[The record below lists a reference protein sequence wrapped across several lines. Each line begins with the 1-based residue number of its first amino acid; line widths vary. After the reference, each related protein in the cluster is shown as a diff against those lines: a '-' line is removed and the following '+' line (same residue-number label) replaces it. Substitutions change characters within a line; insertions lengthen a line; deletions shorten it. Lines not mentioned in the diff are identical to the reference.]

1 MKKIINK
8 FKLYLY
14 FLLAI
19 VISNLALS
27 MFNILGLRDNIT
39 KIISIIIFILF
50 FFIAGFIK
58 GKNVD
63 KKGYIQGLKIGLE
76 LILILFLLSLFSF
89 SLNIKTIIYYMI
101 LLLSSIFGST
111 IGINKK

>member
-1 MKKIINK
+1 
-8 FKLYLY
+8 
-14 FLLAI
+14 
-19 VISNLALS
+19 

-39 KIISIIIFILF
+39 KNISIIIFILF

-58 GKNVD
+58 GKNID